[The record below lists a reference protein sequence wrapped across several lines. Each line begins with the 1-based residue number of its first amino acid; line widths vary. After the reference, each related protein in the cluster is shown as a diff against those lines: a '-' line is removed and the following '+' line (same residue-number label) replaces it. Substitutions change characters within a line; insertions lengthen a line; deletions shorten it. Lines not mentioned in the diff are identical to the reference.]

1 MTIADLA
8 GWVAPAATMIAA
20 MMTAANLG
28 PKVTGWGFV
37 VFTVGSIA
45 WTTIGIMSGPTNLVV
60 ANSFL
65 TVVNLVGIWRWL
77 GREVKYRESADTVA
91 DASIA
96 AAAPTVVP
104 AGRLLGQGVAGPGG
118 VKVGQV
124 VDAMFC
130 SNDGRLQTLLVSQ
143 GGGVGGIG
151 ERVVTL
157 DRHQFQLTPGG
168 VETAL
173 DGNAMAA
180 LPDAVAA

>member
-28 PKVTGWGFV
+28 PRITGWGFI

-45 WTTIGIMSGPTNLVV
+45 WTTIGILEGPTNLVV

-77 GREVKYRESADTVA
+77 GREVKYRDSADTIA
-91 DASIA
+91 DASV
-96 AAAPTVVP
+96 AAPEPTLVP
-104 AGRLLGQGVAGPGG
+104 AGRLLGQGVSGPGG
-118 VKVGQV
+118 VSLGNV

-130 SNDGRLQTLLVSQ
+130 SNDGRLQTLLVSH
-143 GGGVGGIG
+143 GGGVAGIG
-151 ERVVTL
+151 ERIVKL
-157 DRHQFQLTPGG
+157 ERDQFDLTPTG
-168 VETAL
+168 VTTGL
-173 DGNAMAA
+173 NQDGLAG
-180 LPDAVAA
+180 LPEAVPA